1 MKQIL
6 LLRAKYALKC
16 QKPRRKILKQQ
27 YPDVA
32 DSLLNSIKIGKAMK
46 EMKVAR
52 VKSKRG
58 VSYSL
63 VKLAA

>member
-16 QKPRRKILKQQ
+16 LKPRRKIMKLQ
-27 YPDVA
+27 YPDVT
-32 DSLLNSIKIGKAMK
+32 DSQLNYIKIGKAMK
-46 EMKVAR
+46 EMKFAR

>member
-1 MKQIL
+1 
-6 LLRAKYALKC
+6 
-16 QKPRRKILKQQ
+16 
-27 YPDVA
+27 
-32 DSLLNSIKIGKAMK
+32 MK

-63 VKLAA
+63 IKLAA

>member
-1 MKQIL
+1 MIS
-6 LLRAKYALKC
+6 KC
-16 QKPRRKILKQQ
+16 HKCFS
-27 YPDVA
+27 DVH
-32 DSLLNSIKIGKAMK
+32 DSQFNSIKIGKAMK

-63 VKLAA
+63 IKLAA

>member
-1 MKQIL
+1 MKL
-6 LLRAKYALKC
+6 
-16 QKPRRKILKQQ
+16 Q
-27 YPDVA
+27 YPDVT
-32 DSLLNSIKIGKAMK
+32 DSQLNYIKIGKAMK

-63 VKLAA
+63 VQLAA